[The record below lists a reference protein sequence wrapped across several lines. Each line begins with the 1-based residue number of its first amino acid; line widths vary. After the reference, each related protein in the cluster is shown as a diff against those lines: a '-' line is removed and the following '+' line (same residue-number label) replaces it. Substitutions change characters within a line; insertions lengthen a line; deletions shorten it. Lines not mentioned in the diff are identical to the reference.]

1 MFFARRS
8 LLILAAG
15 LAISA
20 CGDAD
25 DPTKNGNNT
34 DPNNVTNPNN
44 SNNESNNGTVVDPNN
59 TTVDPNNPTNNNT
72 TVDPNNTPVDCVLQ
86 ENFYGQIGGTGDAGG
101 GAPTMEALDY
111 DANLQAVYDAVPT
124 TQDDP
129 ETEEVD
135 EGRADDLSIQVNGAL
150 VTATYANTANFR
162 SGDVRF
168 FLQDQNTALRV
179 YLDQGEQQTT
189 PIKVGQRLSFTV
201 TSTRNFGGTP
211 QIAKISDLVVDE
223 EGANVPYTEATGTDL
238 TIEQFDRIV
247 RVFGTIES
255 DNGECGGGNK
265 CFTFNH
271 GDKSITLRSRSM
283 FLEVGQ
289 CHTYVGPVGAFPG
302 PLADGNKTIQL
313 DSINFG
319 WMFELR

>member
-59 TTVDPNNPTNNNT
+59 TTVDPNNPPTNNNT

-271 GDKSITLRSRSM
+271 GDKSITLRS
-283 FLEVGQ
+283 
-289 CHTYVGPVGAFPG
+289 
-302 PLADGNKTIQL
+302 
-313 DSINFG
+313 
-319 WMFELR
+319 

>member
-15 LAISA
+15 LAITA

-44 SNNESNNGTVVDPNN
+44 SNNDSNNGTVVDPNN
-59 TTVDPNNPTNNNT
+59 TTVAPTNNNT
-72 TVDPNNTPVDCVLQ
+72 TEPNNPPIECEVI
-86 ENFYGQIGGTGDAGG
+86 ENFYGQIGGTGDADG
-101 GAPTMEALDY
+101 GAPTMEALDF

-124 TQDDP
+124 TQDDS
-129 ETEEVD
+129 ETEDVD
-135 EGRADDLSIQVNGAL
+135 EGRADDLSIQVTGAL

-265 CFTFNH
+265 CYTFNH
-271 GDKSITLRSRSM
+271 GDKTTTLRSKSQH
-283 FLEVGQ
+283 LSVGG
-289 CHTYVGPVGAFPG
+289 CYTYVGPVGAFPG
-302 PLADGNKTIQL
+302 PLATGDKTIQL
-313 DSINFG
+313 DSINFN
-319 WMFELR
+319 WLFELR

>member
-15 LAISA
+15 LAITA

-44 SNNESNNGTVVDPNN
+44 SNNDSNNGTVVDPNN
-59 TTVDPNNPTNNNT
+59 TTVAPTNNNT
-72 TVDPNNTPVDCVLQ
+72 TEPNNPPIECEVI
-86 ENFYGQIGGTGDAGG
+86 ENFYGQIGGTGDADG
-101 GAPTMEALDY
+101 GAPTMEALDF

-124 TQDDP
+124 TQDDS
-129 ETEEVD
+129 ETEDVD
-135 EGRADDLSIQVNGAL
+135 EGRADDLSIQVTGAL

-265 CFTFNH
+265 CYTFNH
-271 GDKSITLRSRSM
+271 GDKTTTLRSRSE
-283 FLEVGQ
+283 FLSVGG
-289 CHTYVGPVGAFPG
+289 CYTYVGPVGAFPG
-302 PLADGNKTIQL
+302 PLATGDKTIQL
-313 DSINFG
+313 DSINFN
-319 WMFELR
+319 WLFELR